1 MNNRTYVILD
11 ASEVGNVDFDQV
23 IQTSA
28 DKLRYSLD
36 GSKFVVKYEGT
47 QPFFLLGKT
56 EYTHEEILNILSGP
70 EWTSEEII

>member
-1 MNNRTYVILD
+1 MRTYCIID
-11 ASEVGNVDFDQV
+11 SSEVSSVDFDQV
-23 IQTSA
+23 LQA
-28 DKLRYSLD
+28 DEDKLRYSLD
-36 GSKFVVKYEGT
+36 GTKTFVKYEGT